1 MRYLKQSTAATV
13 KIGPFVDATDGVTAE
28 TGLTISQADV
38 RLAKDGGNYA
48 QKTESSASTHDEL
61 GEYDCDLDA
70 TDTATLGSLVL
81 SVQESGALPV
91 RHEFTVL
98 AANVYDSIV
107 GGGDILDTSV
117 TQWLGTACATPTT
130 AGVPEVDATFFDGE
144 AVPATAQTGAL
155 VVDIGYIGGTAVTE
169 SAGTLEVNT
178 TEIGGSAVVHTTGLL
193 SANVTQWLGT
203 AAATPTVAGVPE
215 VDVTHQLGVAVA
227 TAYQITAEVARSDD
241 GLTDMWLVSWY
252 ENGVASSAVTS
263 GTFAVMKASD
273 GVAFFADAAATTVGN
288 NRTRRSITTTLIE
301 PDEIYL
307 VTATATIDS
316 GARQAFA
323 QLSGAALL
331 QTIGRAGT
339 TAVAT
344 SADLKA
350 SLTATDAAIATV
362 DANVDAILVDTG
374 TTLPATLATIDGIA
388 DAILVDTGTTIPGTI
403 ATVDANVDA
412 ILLDTAEIGAAGA
425 GLTALG
431 TAATISTQIQSDL
444 ATEIGRIDAA
454 VSSRS
459 AAGDAMALTTGERSS
474 TATAILDLTDGVE
487 TGITMRQSL
496 RYIAAALAGQ
506 AAGLDGTTVTFRA
519 IDNAGTTRITATV
532 DSDGNRSSVTLG

>member
-273 GVAFFADAAATTVGN
+273 GVAFFADAAATTVGG

-350 SLTATDAAIATV
+350 SLTATDAA
-362 DANVDAILVDTG
+362 
-374 TTLPATLATIDGIA
+374 
-388 DAILVDTGTTIPGTI
+388 I